1 MKNTQKFK
9 VTLNYH
15 GELLTI
21 FTIASH
27 KKGAL
32 NNAIYQLAQ
41 KLERDLSFVRRYF
54 NYKQNSYHVEEV
66 KDGSNT
72 I

>member
-1 MKNTQKFK
+1 MKTPNKFK

-32 NNAIYQLAQ
+32 NNAIFQLAQ
-41 KLERDLSFVRRYF
+41 KLKRDLSFIRSYF
-54 NYKQNSYHVEEV
+54 NYKQNSYHVKEV
-66 KDGSNT
+66 KKEVK